1 MENNSYPGFWDSR
14 VDKSKTGGLVWLP
27 GWLRCLIKSYSL
39 IDFKQRWSWRF
50 IDVRRRNK
58 VECFSA
64 VFHCFAQRTEEIVS
78 KSFFSLF
85 DSFQLRELRAI
96 SLWLQICFKK
106 AELRPDCVFIVLL
119 QTEML
124 QQKSGLLARMTQHLD
139 GEMGWSTGPS
149 ESLTH
154 DFLSTETQLIGDRTA
169 HRAINTALS
178 AVGSTC

>member
-39 IDFKQRWSWRF
+39 IDFKQRWRWRF

-106 AELRPDCVFIVLL
+106 AELCVIVFLL
-119 QTEML
+119 CCYRLKCCNRSRVCWPEWLNIWTARWGGAPVPL
-124 QQKSGLLARMTQHLD
+124 SRLRTTFWAQKHS
-139 GEMGWSTGPS
+139 WSVTGP
-149 ESLTH
+149 H
-154 DFLSTETQLIGDRTA
+154 TEP
-169 HRAINTALS
+169 
-178 AVGSTC
+178 

>member
-1 MENNSYPGFWDSR
+1 MLE
-14 VDKSKTGGLVWLP
+14 
-27 GWLRCLIKSYSL
+27 
-39 IDFKQRWSWRF
+39 
-50 IDVRRRNK
+50 
-58 VECFSA
+58 
-64 VFHCFAQRTEEIVS
+64 EEIRSSVFLQFFIVLHKELKKLS
-78 KSFFSLF
+78 VNRFFSLF

-169 HRAINTALS
+169 HGAINTALS